1 MIVFKSRIN
10 GSNCRVNINVFIM
23 RISSRD
29 ISSRCTRKWIK
40 PTLLEDGV
48 LSGWVERLGSLTPTN
63 SVCVFVCVCARTCD
77 NFAHFSVEAESKCQQ
92 YEVASSLICPSHPSH
107 ISSPSS
113 LPCFLSF
120 SFLSPVN
127 LLHHWADEE
136 KVTQLCPNYS
146 ITFVFLVAFSFSHSM
161 PKLNRTI
168 PAIALWWWARVHLII
183 LVK

>member
-1 MIVFKSRIN
+1 MFSLWGSAAETFPAAAPGN
-10 GSNCRVNINVFIM
+10 GSNPLFWRMECWVGEWR
-23 RISSRD
+23 
-29 ISSRCTRKWIK
+29 
-40 PTLLEDGV
+40 
-48 LSGWVERLGSLTPTN
+48 GWGAWPRPP
-63 SVCVFVCVCARTCD
+63 VCACLCVCARTCD